1 MKWMS
6 AVVMGFAICGMH
18 YTGMK
23 AARFH
28 TAMDMDMSMSMARDS
43 SMDIFLLFAVT
54 VTIFIILLVSW
65 GAIFFDRHV
74 LEKMA
79 YMDTITGLP
88 NRNEMNRFF
97 DKYTGGETLAV
108 LFIDLDQFK
117 AINDTLGHNVGD
129 LLVQEVGYR
138 LRQFVR
144 PDGRLSGSGATNFCS
159 S

>member
-88 NRNEMNRFF
+88 NRNEMNRFL
-97 DKYTGGETLAV
+97 TNIRA
-108 LFIDLDQFK
+108 
-117 AINDTLGHNVGD
+117 A
-129 LLVQEVGYR
+129 
-138 LRQFVR
+138 R
-144 PDGRLSGSGATNFCS
+144 PWRCCS
-159 S
+159 STWTSLKRLTIH